1 LLNFNFLFTFSVSVS
16 LTEAGVEKVFVAQR
30 VATKLF
36 ASEKAVDAAMVQ
48 VSEMIAELVQAR
60 KDMGLSAT
68 VGNATTAKFAEA
80 MQALASARTSIVEAH
95 TQLDET
101 RLRVGI
107 RTKLSGFEDKDAYP
121 PPQGSLRE
129 VG

>member
-1 LLNFNFLFTFSVSVS
+1 M
-16 LTEAGVEKVFVAQR
+16 EKVFVAQR

-68 VGNATTAKFAEA
+68 VGNDATAKFAEA

-95 TQLDET
+95 AQLDET

-107 RTKLSGFEDKDAYP
+107 RTKLAGFEDKDAYP
-121 PPQGSLRE
+121 APQGVLRE